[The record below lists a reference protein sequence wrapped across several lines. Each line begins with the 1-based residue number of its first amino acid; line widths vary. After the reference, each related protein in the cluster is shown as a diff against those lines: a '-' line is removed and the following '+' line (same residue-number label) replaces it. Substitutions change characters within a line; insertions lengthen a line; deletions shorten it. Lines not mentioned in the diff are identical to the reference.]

1 MPQLKVHLS
10 IVALAVCLS
19 GCESDFRVST
29 IQLGRSLNADNT
41 VGNHTTVFAP
51 NETVYVAIVT
61 AGSGQGTIGVRWMYE
76 GQVMGEP
83 KKEVSSRDG
92 VATEFHLQST
102 GEFPAGDYTVEVSF
116 NGQPAGTRSFR
127 VAKP

>member
-1 MPQLKVHLS
+1 MCRMLFRVPAIVLS
-10 IVALAVCLS
+10 LCLL
-19 GCESDFRVST
+19 GCGSDLHVST

-41 VGNHTTVFAP
+41 VANHTTVFAA

-61 AGSGQGTIGVRWMYE
+61 AGSGRGTIGVRWLYE

-92 VATEFHLQST
+92 VATEFHLQSA
-102 GEFPAGDYTVEVSF
+102 GGFPPGDYTVEVLF
-116 NGQPAGTRSFR
+116 NGQPAGSRSFR
-127 VAKP
+127 VANP